1 MVGQLGKELRE
12 KMEDTGGQGLVSYAL
27 IILSIVLVSL
37 GSFSVFGNSVVEMF
51 NKINTSFP

>member
-1 MVGQLGKELRE
+1 MVGQLGKEFRE

-27 IILSIVLVSL
+27 ILLSIALVTV
-37 GSFSVFGNSVVEMF
+37 GSFSVFGNAVVEMF